1 MSIILFATRTWDG
14 FTSGRV
20 PCYHVAQKK
29 ELISKIC
36 IPRTSSLTSSYS
48 APASL
53 HLRCSALQNAT
64 TSITSD
70 GDAPELISLSKFPLV
85 PEGQGKFKT
94 PFFAI
99 NASMSVECWLN
110 VG

>member
-1 MSIILFATRTWDG
+1 MSVIVFATRTWDG

-20 PCYHVAQKK
+20 PYYHMAQEKK
-29 ELISKIC
+29 LISKIC

-53 HLRCSALQNAT
+53 HLRCNALQNAT

-70 GDAPELISLSKFPLV
+70 GDAPKLISLSRFPLSFLKV
-85 PEGQGKFKT
+85 EGSLNPHSSHLMRRSPG
-94 PFFAI
+94 
-99 NASMSVECWLN
+99 N